1 LKPIFLDTEFS
12 GLHQSASLLSLALV
26 PDEGLW
32 FYAVF
37 TEVDRDSLSPWHQE
51 HVVPHLEL
59 TPAQLDQLG
68 SGQYHQGSKKEI
80 VAALQNYLSTFEEVV
95 IWADVPAYD
104 WVLFCE
110 LFGGALSL
118 PKNIHYIVR
127 DLATLFEVKGFDVD
141 TDRFA
146 FAWGEAAGAGSIS
159 ADGRTEGQAAAKTA
173 EGLLR
178 HNALG
183 DAIAGMICWRKM
195 AKG

>member
-1 LKPIFLDTEFS
+1 LIN
-12 GLHQSASLLSLALV
+12 
-26 PDEGLW
+26 
-32 FYAVF
+32 
-37 TEVDRDSLSPWHQE
+37 
-51 HVVPHLEL
+51 
-59 TPAQLDQLG
+59 LG
-68 SGQYHQGSKKEI
+68 PGEYHQGSKEEI
-80 VAALQNYLSTFEEVV
+80 VAALRNYLSTFEEVV

-127 DLATLFEVKGFDVD
+127 DLATLLEAKGFDVD

-146 FAWGEAAGAGSIS
+146 FAWGEAAGAVPIS
-159 ADGRTEGQAAAKTA
+159 SDGRTEGQAAAKTA

-183 DAIAGMICWRKM
+183 DAMACRKCWQKISEP
-195 AKG
+195 